1 MKDEEQAPA
10 DEVRRYLRRL
20 LLTLAVGV
28 VLMATAAVWA
38 YRTYGQKLDT
48 AAPLPSG
55 TPPMTS
61 DSAAG
66 PP

>member
-1 MKDEEQAPA
+1 MNDERPPA

-38 YRTYGQKLDT
+38 YRTYGRKLDT

-55 TPPMTS
+55 TPPMTT
-61 DSAAG
+61 DLAAG

>member
-1 MKDEEQAPA
+1 MTDEPPRA
-10 DEVRRYLRRL
+10 DEVRGYLRRL
-20 LLTLAVGV
+20 LLTIAAGV
-28 VLMATAAVWA
+28 LLMATAAVWA

-55 TPPMTS
+55 TPPMTT